1 METQLSRAEKLDRLF
16 GTPAFAVIIAILCN
30 AMWGSAFPFIKLGYR
45 LFAIDTADTASILC
59 FAGVRFMLGS
69 VLVLGGSLLLEGRLP
84 AMPKGKILA
93 ECCALGLWQTTA
105 QYAFFYSA
113 VALLTGAFGGILNST
128 QSFLGVISAHFLY
141 GRADRMT
148 PAKAL
153 GCGIGF
159 AGVLIATLGNHGGG
173 SARGVAY
180 MLIATVLFTLAGPW
194 NKSVTRRADSFAVC
208 FVNLFVG
215 GAALFLLGAVLGGR
229 LEHWSVLSVL
239 DLLALAFICGAG
251 YIVWALLMKNNPVSR
266 IAIFGFVNPVVNVL
280 LSALINGEPLFRW
293 QYLGALVLVC
303 IGIWLVNKAPAK
315 KERALNMEYPI
326 FDTHAHYSARAFDA
340 DRFALLDS
348 LPGKGVVGV
357 CEQATHSG
365 DAPKV
370 LELAHKYPWV
380 YAAVGIHPE
389 SLLAPEN
396 CGEEGPAPT
405 VSVYGGDW
413 AAEMRALAP
422 YYKDPKVVA
431 VGECGLDY
439 HWPVPKDAQLALFE
453 AEIRL
458 ALELDKPIIVH
469 DRSAHADVYALL
481 KKYRPKGIVHCYS
494 GSADD
499 ALWLAE
505 QGLYIGFGGACTFKG
520 AKRAAKAIAALPL
533 ERIVLETDCPYMA
546 PEPVRG
552 TRCDSSLIRYVGEYI
567 ASIKGEEPEQVFRQ
581 TVENA
586 CQVYNL
592 SV

>member
-1 METQLSRAEKLDRLF
+1 M
-16 GTPAFAVIIAILCN
+16 
-30 AMWGSAFPFIKLGYR
+30 
-45 LFAIDTADTASILC
+45 
-59 FAGVRFMLGS
+59 
-69 VLVLGGSLLLEGRLP
+69 
-84 AMPKGKILA
+84 
-93 ECCALGLWQTTA
+93 
-105 QYAFFYSA
+105 
-113 VALLTGAFGGILNST
+113 TG
-128 QSFLGVISAHFLY
+128 
-141 GRADRMT
+141 
-148 PAKAL
+148 
-153 GCGIGF
+153 
-159 AGVLIATLGNHGGG
+159 
-173 SARGVAY
+173 
-180 MLIATVLFTLAGPW
+180 
-194 NKSVTRRADSFAVC
+194 
-208 FVNLFVG
+208 
-215 GAALFLLGAVLGGR
+215 
-229 LEHWSVLSVL
+229 
-239 DLLALAFICGAG
+239 
-251 YIVWALLMKNNPVSR
+251 
-266 IAIFGFVNPVVNVL
+266 
-280 LSALINGEPLFRW
+280 
-293 QYLGALVLVC
+293 
-303 IGIWLVNKAPAK
+303 
-315 KERALNMEYPI
+315 PI
-326 FDTHAHYSARAFDA
+326 FDTHAHYNARAFDA

-389 SLLAPEN
+389 SLLAPKD

-422 YYKDPKVVA
+422 YYEDPKVVA

-552 TRCDSSLIRYVGEYI
+552 TRCDSSLIRYVGEHI
-567 ASIKGEEPEQVFRQ
+567 ASVKGEEPEQVFRQ